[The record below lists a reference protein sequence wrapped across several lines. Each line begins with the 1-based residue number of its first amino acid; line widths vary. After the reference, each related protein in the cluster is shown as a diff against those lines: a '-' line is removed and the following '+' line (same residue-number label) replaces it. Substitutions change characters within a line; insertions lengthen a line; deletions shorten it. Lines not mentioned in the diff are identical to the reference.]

1 MQIVR
6 TLAHL
11 RQVLDDLNS
20 KGASLGFVPTMGA
33 LHAGHLALVEEARAQ
48 TGVVICS
55 IFVNPLQ
62 FNRAED
68 LARYPRHE
76 EEDLALLKPAGV
88 DLVFMPEVG
97 DLLGG
102 GWEPPMY
109 DLGGLDTVLEGA
121 WRPGHFQGVA
131 QVVGRLLDL
140 IPCTDLYMGLK
151 DYQQCLV
158 VQRLLDLRPGQ
169 QPVLHRRPTVRDA
182 MGLAL
187 SSRNLLLS
195 AEDLERARGIAR
207 TWRWMKEALAPSLSG
222 AASPMGAAS
231 LMGAA
236 SPMGVVPLSPSA
248 LIEGGLHRL
257 EQEGLRPEYL
267 SLVRDGTLDPWSGP
281 ADYGLPRALFA
292 GWLGSVRLIDNELLA
307 P

>member
-20 KGASLGFVPTMGA
+20 KGATLGFVPTMGA

-88 DLVFMPEVG
+88 DLVFIPEVG
-97 DLLGG
+97 DLFGG
-102 GWEPPMY
+102 GWEPPVY

-158 VQRLLDLRPGQ
+158 VQRLLDTRKGRQ
-169 QPVLHRRPTVRDA
+169 AVLHRRPTVRDA

-207 TWRWMKEALAPSLSG
+207 TWRWMKEALAAPLSG
-222 AASPMGAAS
+222 A
-231 LMGAA
+231 
-236 SPMGVVPLSPSA
+236 VPLSLAAPFSPSA
-248 LIEGGLHRL
+248 LIEGGLHRM

-281 ADYGLPRALFA
+281 AVDGLPRALFA

>member
-48 TGVVICS
+48 TGLVICS

-88 DLVFMPEVG
+88 DLVFMPEVR
-97 DLLGG
+97 DLFGG
-102 GWEPPMY
+102 GWEPPVY

-121 WRPGHFQGVA
+121 WRPGHFQGV
-131 QVVGRLLDL
+131 
-140 IPCTDLYMGLK
+140 CN
-151 DYQQCLV
+151 V
-158 VQRLLDLRPGQ
+158 VQRLLDIVQPNTIYLGQKDYQQCMIIKKLTELIQSPTQIIICPTLRES
-169 QPVLHRRPTVRDA
+169 D
-182 MGLAL
+182 GLAM
-187 SSRNLLLS
+187 SSRNMRLTSVERMKAVKISEVLLFIKQEIKPGNLQ
-195 AEDLERARGIAR
+195 DLKQRCINYLTNEGYNVDYVEIADA
-207 TWRWMKEALAPSLSG
+207 TNLTLLQNWDGKTKLVALV
-222 AASPMGAAS
+222 AAF
-231 LMGAA
+231 LN
-236 SPMGVVPLSPSA
+236 
-248 LIEGGLHRL
+248 E
-257 EQEGLRPEYL
+257 
-267 SLVRDGTLDPWSGP
+267 
-281 ADYGLPRALFA
+281 
-292 GWLGSVRLIDNELLA
+292 VRLIDNRIVNED
-307 P
+307 

>member
-48 TGVVICS
+48 TGLVICS

-195 AEDLERARGIAR
+195 AEDLEWARGIAR

-222 AASPMGAAS
+222 AASPMR
-231 LMGAA
+231 
-236 SPMGVVPLSPSA
+236 VVPLSPSA

-267 SLVRDGTLDPWSGP
+267 SLVRDGTLDLWSGP
-281 ADYGLPRALFA
+281 AADGLPRALFA
-292 GWLGSVRLIDNELLA
+292 GWLGSVRLIDNEHLA